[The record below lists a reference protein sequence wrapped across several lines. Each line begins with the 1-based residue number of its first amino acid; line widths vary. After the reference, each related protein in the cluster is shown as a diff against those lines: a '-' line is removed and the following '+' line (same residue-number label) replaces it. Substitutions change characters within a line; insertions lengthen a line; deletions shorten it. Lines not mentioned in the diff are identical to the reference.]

1 MAAKKSAKKGARKG
15 ARKAARK
22 ATTKA
27 GAGKTRAKKAAG
39 KTVKKASVRKAPAR
53 KATRKAAPAKAARK
67 ALAARVTGKPG
78 TSGKAEGDAPVAA
91 FIAGLPPWQR
101 AIAERLDG
109 IVAREVPGVKRA
121 IKWSMPVYGQA
132 GKGWFAYLAPFTKH
146 VGFGFYEGA
155 SLAPTPPEGGGKG
168 LRHVKLASPADVDE
182 GQVSDWVRQA
192 AALPGWG
199 RA

>member
-1 MAAKKSAKKGARKG
+1 MAAKKG
-15 ARKAARK
+15 
-22 ATTKA
+22 
-27 GAGKTRAKKAAG
+27 AKKAAG
-39 KTVKKASVRKAPAR
+39 KATKKAGARKAAKKATKKPAARKAPPR

-91 FIAGLPPWQR
+91 FIAGLPAWQR

-121 IKWSMPVYGQA
+121 IKWSMPCYGQA
-132 GKGWFAYLAPFTKH
+132 GKGWFAYLAPFAKH
-146 VGFGFYEGA
+146 VSFGFYEGA
-155 SLAPTPPEGGGKG
+155 SLTPAPPEGGGKG

-182 GQVSDWVRQA
+182 ARVADWVRQA
-192 AALPGWG
+192 AALKGWG
-199 RA
+199 SA